1 MRPRCGTTVP
11 PPLRQLYLCLH
22 VCLCACRLAAA
33 DADAIIKDKFVPALN
48 ASIVR
53 LQNMIEGLCHDLKK
67 SEGKRD
73 AKAGQ

>member
-1 MRPRCGTTVP
+1 M
-11 PPLRQLYLCLH
+11 
-22 VCLCACRLAAA
+22 AAA
-33 DADAIIKDKFVPALN
+33 DADAIIRDKFVPALN